1 VTPKLSNLDIPE
13 IKAAAADWALASSQI
28 EKISLHRFKPS
39 KLQGREGPLYA
50 FILWVSPGV
59 DIHRAPWM
67 VLSKRRVGK
76 AILFREKVR
85 KQYTGG
91 DGEFDIEKA
100 ALNPLYGMWDLFWKL
115 SAKESRE
122 RECFYS
128 FYRDGFDRPDP
139 RFDWL
144 VMLLNVGNESL
155 FNPGKIYD
163 DLDNTD
169 LGSIL
174 LFSRK
179 SEAPQEDDATTRHP
193 QGVESCAPEMIN
205 DRQNTV
211 TLPSEPIKRIEAPQN
226 IQGSP
231 ERAPAQNIAAGNTP
245 RQGQY
250 NKMLFDEQV
259 WADALRLY
267 KILLKTG
274 FDGSDAD
281 KKLQR
286 AAKGDLARNKKLYK
300 FIKQKH
306 LDKIALFALNPGQ
319 ERRDFM
325 GKLLQMIT
333 RGNRSKKPI
342 GAQRL
347 YDFGKKNYQNHH

>member
-1 VTPKLSNLDIPE
+1 
-13 IKAAAADWALASSQI
+13 
-28 EKISLHRFKPS
+28 
-39 KLQGREGPLYA
+39 
-50 FILWVSPGV
+50 
-59 DIHRAPWM
+59 M

-85 KQYTGG
+85 KQYAGG
-91 DGEFDIEKA
+91 DGKFDIEKI
-100 ALNPLYGMWDLFWKL
+100 ALHPLYGMWDLFWKL

-128 FYRDGFDRPDP
+128 FYRDGFERPDP

-174 LFSRK
+174 LFSRN
-179 SEAPQEDDATTRHP
+179 SEALQQDDATTQHP
-193 QGVESCAPEMIN
+193 VSIESCAKEMKN
-205 DRQNTV
+205 GHRSTFA
-211 TLPSEPIKRIEAPQN
+211 LPGEPIKRIEAPQN

-231 ERAPAQNIAAGNTP
+231 ERAPAQNTAAGNTP
-245 RQGQY
+245 RQGQD

-267 KILLKTG
+267 QILLKTG
-274 FDGSDAD
+274 FDGSDAE
-281 KKLQR
+281 KKLQS
-286 AAKGDLARNKKLYK
+286 AAKGDLARNRKLYK

-306 LDKIALFALNPGQ
+306 LNNLALFALNPGQ
-319 ERRDFM
+319 ERRDFI
-325 GKLLQMIT
+325 GRLLQIIT
-333 RGNRSKKPI
+333 GGKSGKKKPV

-347 YDFGKKNYQNHH
+347 YDFGKKNYQNNN